1 METWEMSD
9 AFDTLTNAYQGN
21 WGFGQ
26 NDKIAFD
33 EYEKSFYLT
42 LAQELLV
49 ISYYNGKNSSGYQFE
64 VTEEDR
70 RILDSLMST
79 KQYSSSEQINVSG
92 SCGLKPL
99 AEESVFYK
107 LPQNLMF
114 ITYEG
119 VRFSDKDDKCVN
131 GAYAAVY
138 PVTQDEFWKTY
149 KNPFRGANQRRVLR
163 LDAAN
168 NIVELVSKSNIGEYL
183 IRYLRKPKPILL
195 VDMPDDSDVSIFGG
209 QTTEQGCEL
218 DSQVH
223 MKIVDLAVNMALQR
237 KSIGNKQ

>member
-1 METWEMSD
+1 MNCEEMSN
-9 AFDTLTNAYQGN
+9 AFDTLTNSYQGN

-49 ISYYNGKNSSGYQFE
+49 ISYYNGKNQSGYQFE

-70 RILDSLMST
+70 RILDSLVVTVHPNEFQCST
-79 KQYSSSEQINVSG
+79 QAVQHIV
-92 SCGLKPL
+92 P
-99 AEESVFYK
+99 ESKFYQ

-119 VRFSDKDDKCVN
+119 VRFSDKDDKCIN

-168 NIVELVSKSNIGEYL
+168 NIVELVSKNNIGDYL
-183 IRYLRKPKPILL
+183 VRYLRKPKPILL
-195 VDMPDDSDVSIFGG
+195 VDMPEDSDVSVFGG
-209 QTTEQGCEL
+209 CTTEHECEL

>member
-1 METWEMSD
+1 MTIDELSS
-9 AFDTLTNAYQGN
+9 AFDTLTNSYQGN

-70 RILDSLMST
+70 RLLDSLVVT
-79 KQYSSSEQINVSG
+79 IHPNELQCNGQTVQHIV
-92 SCGLKPL
+92 P
-99 AEESVFYK
+99 ESKFYQ

-119 VRFSDKDDKCVN
+119 VKFSDKDDKCIN

-168 NIVELVSKSNIGEYL
+168 NIVELVSKNNIGDYL
-183 IRYLRKPKPILL
+183 VRYLRKPKPILL
-195 VDMPDDSDVSIFGG
+195 VDMPEDSDVSVFGG
-209 QTTEQGCEL
+209 QTSEQECEL
-218 DSQVH
+218 DSQMH

>member
-49 ISYYNGKNSSGYQFE
+49 ISYYNGKNQSGYQFE

-70 RILDSLMST
+70 RILDSLVVTVHPNELQCST
-79 KQYSSSEQINVSG
+79 QVVQHIV
-92 SCGLKPL
+92 P
-99 AEESVFYK
+99 ESKFYQ

-119 VRFSDKDDKCVN
+119 VRFSDKDDKCIN

-168 NIVELVSKSNIGEYL
+168 NIVELVSKNNIGDYL
-183 IRYLRKPKPILL
+183 VRYLRKPKPILL
-195 VDMPDDSDVSIFGG
+195 VDMPEDSDVSVFGG
-209 QTTEQGCEL
+209 WTTEQECEL